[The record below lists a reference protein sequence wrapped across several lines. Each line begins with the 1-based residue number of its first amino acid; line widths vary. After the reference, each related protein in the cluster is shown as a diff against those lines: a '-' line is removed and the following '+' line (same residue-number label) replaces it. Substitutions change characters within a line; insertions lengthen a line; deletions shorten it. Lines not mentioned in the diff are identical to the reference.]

1 MEVSSLQR
9 IIISERYREQK
20 KKNGLL
26 LLLPLLLIISLI
38 TKYFAEIK
46 IITYHTSVSSLIDTR
61 FLVLRRENIGVGDRA
76 LHVQLSLLRKL
87 LVEAVVEP
95 DILSACY
102 LIEC

>member
-1 MEVSSLQR
+1 LQR

-20 KKNGLL
+20 RKKEGAPAIL
-26 LLLPLLLIISLI
+26 LLLIIYLT

-76 LHVQLSLLRKL
+76 LDVQLSLLRKL

-95 DILSACY
+95 DVLSACY
-102 LIEC
+102 LMVC